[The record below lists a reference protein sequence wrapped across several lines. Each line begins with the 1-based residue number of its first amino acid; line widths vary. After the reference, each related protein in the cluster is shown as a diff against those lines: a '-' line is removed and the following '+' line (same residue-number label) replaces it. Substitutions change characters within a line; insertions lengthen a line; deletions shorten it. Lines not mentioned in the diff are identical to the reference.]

1 MFTVSKGQGNTVN
14 TPARREDKERKGGE
28 KKVQHMVFSTT
39 LLNQQGADSQLV
51 HTVSTA
57 QVNGAMSNDTTQ
69 LHYLLSSV

>member
-1 MFTVSKGQGNTVN
+1 M
-14 TPARREDKERKGGE
+14 
-28 KKVQHMVFSTT
+28 QHMVFSTT

>member
-1 MFTVSKGQGNTVN
+1 MN
-14 TPARREDKERKGGE
+14 TPQRGEAKERKGGGE
-28 KKVQHMVFSTT
+28 VQHMVFSTT